1 MSVAVHKHQSEI
13 ELVLACVGELN
24 TIMRN
29 NVHWPLLYGAGNN
42 IKFMLHFWEF
52 KYF

>member
-1 MSVAVHKHQSEI
+1 MLAAVHKHQSEI

-29 NVHWPLLYGAGNN
+29 NVHWPLLYGAGNSFELSKSSVN
-42 IKFMLHFWEF
+42 GF
-52 KYF
+52 

>member
-1 MSVAVHKHQSEI
+1 MCVTVAVHKHQTEI

-29 NVHWPLLYGAGNN
+29 NVHWPLLYGAGNDFT
-42 IKFMLHFWEF
+42 ILLI
-52 KYF
+52 